1 MELLRR
7 GAEHSI
13 QDKVCVCDLRTGT
26 TSTSEAVLEIRKT
39 RQVSVALDNHAQ
51 PCNNL
56 FFKCVS
62 QLRT

>member
-13 QDKVCVCDLRTGT
+13 QDKVCVCDLPTGT

-39 RQVSVALDNHAQ
+39 RQVSVALDNH
-51 PCNNL
+51 NHVTIYFSN
-56 FFKCVS
+56 VS
-62 QLRT
+62 AN